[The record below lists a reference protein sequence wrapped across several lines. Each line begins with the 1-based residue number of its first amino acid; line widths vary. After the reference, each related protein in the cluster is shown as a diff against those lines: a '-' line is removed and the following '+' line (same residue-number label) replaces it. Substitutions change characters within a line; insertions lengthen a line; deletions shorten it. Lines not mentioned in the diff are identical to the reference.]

1 MIPII
6 AIVALLLASPAVAQN
21 AQADRIMA
29 TVRSAMAP
37 ALPFP
42 ETVDD
47 GSVPVNNDTEA
58 LWMISKDQSGQTIDI
73 LANPL
78 NSAVQLRATRA
89 MAQIDNNI
97 QAAQRRATAQYEA
110 AVAEARRTGRSQA
123 VDGVT
128 LNDEGVAG
136 ERIDAESYA
145 SVFVEFG
152 QREYRFTVPGA
163 MEPSRV
169 SSFPHANAVVLMVP
183 GHVYKDGEGFEHYA
197 ESHRIVLL
205 GRSLEPKVTKQ
216 KDERY
221 VVTAVPTAP
230 ATGGLDVLTLHI
242 RGNSELVSAILEKTD
257 WGRVLE
263 LLK

>member
-1 MIPII
+1 MMQML
-6 AIVALLLASPAVAQN
+6 AIVALLLAAPAAAQGT
-21 AQADRIMA
+21 QGERIMGA
-29 TVRSAMAP
+29 VRAAMAP

-42 ETVDD
+42 ETTAD
-47 GSVPVNNDTEA
+47 GSVPFNNNTEA
-58 LWMISKDQSGQTIDI
+58 LWMTSSDHSGQTIDI

-78 NSAVQLRATRA
+78 NAVVQLRATRA
-89 MAQIDNNI
+89 MAQIDTNI
-97 QAAQRRATAQYEA
+97 QAAQRRASAQYEA
-110 AVAEARRTGRSQA
+110 AVTEARRTGRSQA

-145 SVFVEFG
+145 SVYVEFG
-152 QREYRFTVPGA
+152 QREYRFTVRGT
-163 MEPSRV
+163 MEPSRMP
-169 SSFPHANAVVLMVP
+169 SFPHPDAVVLMVP
-183 GHVYKDGEGFEHYA
+183 GHVYRDDDGVEHYA

-205 GRSLEPKVTKQ
+205 GRNLESKVTKQ
-216 KDERY
+216 KDGLY
-221 VVTAVPTAP
+221 VVTATPTTP
-230 ATGGLDVLTLHI
+230 ATGGLDALTLHM